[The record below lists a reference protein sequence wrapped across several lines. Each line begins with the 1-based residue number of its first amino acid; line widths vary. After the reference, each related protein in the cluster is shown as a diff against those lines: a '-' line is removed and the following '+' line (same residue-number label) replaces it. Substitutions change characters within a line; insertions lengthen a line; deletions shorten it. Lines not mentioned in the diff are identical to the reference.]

1 MSTLSVSNIADVGES
16 QSGAQ
21 SKARSSSGS
30 SIERVQSSQSI
41 QSGSQ
46 GKGPSSYPP
55 HPQGVTLPPA
65 ERRAPAS
72 GASICA
78 HTAIVTGQESA
89 FPETA
94 KAVSSG
100 EGQMDVMLPGSLNF
114 STAVPAVGGVPQGK
128 RGKAELKP
136 LPPLAAPMAAASA
149 GLT

>member
-1 MSTLSVSNIADVGES
+1 MSTVSVSNIAVVGES

-21 SKARSSSGS
+21 SKARSSSAS

-46 GKGPSSYPP
+46 GKGPSSYTP

-65 ERRAPAS
+65 ECRASDS
-72 GASICA
+72 GASICG
-78 HTAIVTGQESA
+78 HTAIVNGKESA

-94 KAVSSG
+94 TAVTAG
-100 EGQMDVMLPGSLNF
+100 EGQIDVMLPGSLNF
-114 STAVPAVGGVPQGK
+114 PTPVPSVGGVPQGK
-128 RGKAELKP
+128 RGKADLKP
-136 LPPLAAPMAAASA
+136 LPPLATPMVAAAA